1 MGSDHSALVAP
12 RTRQKWLAVNLRK
25 ARRLKR
31 SPIAFVLLAASGL
44 GACGG
49 GSAGNSGSQLV
60 VARVK
65 DAVGLDPSHETDG
78 LSLNITSEAFENLVR
93 FKPGTF
99 DVIPGIA
106 ESWTSSRDGK
116 SWNFKLKTGLKFS
129 DGTPL
134 DAQAVKFNFDRW
146 RVTKNHGNFSYAY
159 WASQF
164 GGFDQKSEVAD
175 VRALAADRVTMR
187 LRTPFGPFLRNLAM
201 PSFAIGSPSVIMRDP
216 QGFGLK
222 PVASGPYVV
231 AEWVKDD
238 HITLTANPNWE
249 GGKVAYA
256 TVIVRDI
263 PDQSTSVLSM
273 KKGEIDIL
281 VDPRPDDARDLARQ
295 KGIALYRQPSNN
307 VTYLAMNMEKKP
319 YDNLYVR
326 RAIAYAIDKAA
337 IAKSFYA
344 LGAQVADNWTPPGML
359 GENKSVRAYPHDAV
373 IARKL
378 LAEAGLGSGFATQL
392 YYPTSPRPYMPE
404 PQRMAEAIQANLR
417 EIGVNVTLQPL
428 EFGVF
433 LSKVRNGEHPM
444 CLIGWTGDNGDPDN
458 FMYDLL
464 DQDSAVKP
472 HAQNYSFWR
481 DPVFHKL
488 MLAGQQTVDER
499 KRAAIYQQ
507 ANALIHDQA
516 PSIPIVHSV
525 VSFAAK
531 SSVGGIVP
539 RPDSILNFELMHP
552 ASGS

>member
-1 MGSDHSALVAP
+1 MNRFFAP
-12 RTRQKWLAVNLRK
+12 A
-25 ARRLKR
+25 
-31 SPIAFVLLAASGL
+31 LLAALLL
-44 GACGG
+44 GGCGG
-49 GSAGNSGSQLV
+49 GSSGGSGSQLI

-99 DVIPGIA
+99 AVVSGIA
-106 ESWTSSRDGK
+106 TSWTSSPDGK
-116 SWNFKLKTGLKFS
+116 SWTFTLQPGLKFT

-146 RVTKNHGNFSYAY
+146 RLTKDPNHGNFGYAY

-164 GGFDQKSEVAD
+164 GGFDQKSVVAD
-175 VRALAADRVTMR
+175 VQAPAPNRVTMR
-187 LRTPFGPFLRNLAM
+187 LKTPFGPFLRNLAM
-201 PSFAIGSPSVIMRDP
+201 PSFAIGSPTAIKKDP
-216 QGFGLK
+216 QAFGLK

-238 HITLTANPNWE
+238 HITLTANPGWH
-249 GGKVAYA
+249 GGTVTYG

-273 KKGEIDIL
+273 KKGDIDIL
-281 VDPRPDDARDLARQ
+281 VDPRPDDARDLAQQ
-295 KGIALYRQPSNN
+295 KGITLYRQPSNN
-307 VTYLAMNMEKKP
+307 VTYLALNMEKKP
-319 YDNLYVR
+319 FDNLSVR
-326 RAIAYAIDKAA
+326 RAISYAIDKAA

-359 GENKSVRAYPHDAV
+359 GENKSIKAYPHDVAM
-373 IARKL
+373 AKKL
-378 LAEAGLGSGFATQL
+378 LAQAGLAAGFATQL

-417 EIGVNVTLQPL
+417 DIGVNVTLQPL

-472 HAQNYSFWR
+472 NAQNYSFWR
-481 DPVFHKL
+481 DPAFHKL
-488 MLAGQQTVDER
+488 MLAGQQTVDEK
-499 KRAAIYQQ
+499 KRTAIYQQ
-507 ANALIHDQA
+507 ANALIRDQA
-516 PSIPIVHSV
+516 PAIPIVHSV

-531 SSVGGIVP
+531 SSIGGIVP
-539 RPDSILNFELMHP
+539 RPDSALNFELMHP